1 MKNHIHNLAKYTALI
16 LISALPLSIEA
27 AADPN
32 QTVKPAGIASNFDGE
47 ATEPPSV
54 EEKEE

>member
-32 QTVKPAGIASNFDGE
+32 QTVKPVGMVSNFDGE
-47 ATEPPSV
+47 ATEPPAV